1 MGLSESSAKRRDDA
15 FGKDIKTYVD
25 PDTGSHIQATVLD
38 DADGAQLG
46 ISDNPLHIQA
56 ETLTAIQTAAEI
68 IDNFISGNRGLV
80 TEDNSASVLTQL
92 ESLLAEL
99 GLKADLTDTQPISGT
114 VTVQDGGGSLTVD
127 GTVTV
132 QDGGSSLTVD
142 GTVAANMQDGGG
154 TALTS
159 TTVSSD
165 RALDVNVVRSV
176 SGVGGTSMTDDNA
189 FTTNT
194 DAMTPI
200 GAMFDDASPD
210 SVDEGD
216 AGVVRMSTNRN
227 LYVTLRDAAGNE
239 RGLNIDANG
248 ALAAAQTI
256 HDYLNLN
263 ANLQV
268 SDVDVGSNNPVPVSD
283 AGGSLTI
290 DQATHDNLNCN
301 ANLQVGDADAATD
314 NPVPVEEQETVPTDA
329 ARNNPSYSLSYTSGD
344 LTQIDAVVGGTTYRK
359 TLSYTS
365 GDVTA
370 VSAWSVI

>member
-56 ETLTAIQTAAEI
+56 KTLTAIQTAAEI

-92 ESLLAEL
+92 KSLLAEL
-99 GLKADLTDTQPISGT
+99 GLKANLTDTQPISGT
-114 VTVQDGGGSLTVD
+114 VTVQDGGG
-127 GTVTV
+127 
-132 QDGGSSLTVD
+132 SLTVD

-227 LYVTLRDAAGNE
+227 LYVILRDAAGNE

-268 SDVDVGSNNPVPVSD
+268 SDVDVGSGNPIPVIGNITTP
-283 AGGSLTI
+283 AVYNVTM
-290 DQATHDNLNCN
+290 T
-301 ANLQVGDADAATD
+301 DADTEYSQALPANTQRFSLQCLTNFDIRFAFVTGKVAGPAAPYALVRAGM
-314 NPVPVEEQETVPTDA
+314 NYFEEQ
-329 ARNNPSYSLSYTSGD
+329 LD
-344 LTQIDAVVGGTTYRK
+344 LTSTTLYIA
-359 TLSYTS
+359 SP
-365 GDVTA
+365 DVA
-370 VSAWSVI
+370 KVAEIIAWS